1 MQARPQL
8 ATDQALLLST
18 KLHSPRPDPLWVR
31 RPRVLALLDERPAG
45 CLTLIVAP
53 AGSGKTTLARQW
65 AAAQPSRFAWLSLD
79 ANDSEPQRF
88 FAYLVA
94 AVRSILPDA
103 CTTTSAVLTS
113 TQPAPLRYLVDTL
126 LNDLAAL
133 PEPLAFV
140 LDDFHAITSAP
151 LHEEIVHLIT
161 YLPETVHLVV
171 TSRLDP
177 PWPLGRMRANR
188 SLIEI
193 RAADLRF
200 TLEET
205 RELLVQTS
213 TPEQLDPM
221 VEALLRAHRG
231 LAGRAAA
238 GADLA
243 AQRRRSRLV
252 RRGVARHR
260 PLHHGLPGRRG
271 DRAPERAGAGVLA
284 GLVDPGAVLRSVVRC
299 AAG

>member
-1 MQARPQL
+1 M
-8 ATDQALLLST
+8 
-18 KLHSPRPDPLWVR
+18 
-31 RPRVLALLDERPAG
+31 
-45 CLTLIVAP
+45 
-53 AGSGKTTLARQW
+53 
-65 AAAQPSRFAWLSLD
+65 
-79 ANDSEPQRF
+79 
-88 FAYLVA
+88 
-94 AVRSILPDA
+94 
-103 CTTTSAVLTS
+103 LTS

-133 PEPLAFV
+133 PEPLAFI

-213 TPEQLDPM
+213 TPEQLDPI
-221 VEALLRAHRG
+221 VEALYERTEGWPAGLQLAQISLRSA
-231 LAGRAAA
+231 ADPVSFAAA
-238 GADLA
+238 LRGTD
-243 AQRRRSRLV
+243 RYIMDYLV
-252 RRGVARHR
+252 DEAIA
-260 PLHHGLPGRRG
+260 LQS
-271 DRAPERAGAGVLA
+271 APVQGVLA
-284 GLVDPGAVLRSVVRC
+284 GLVDPRTVLRSAVRR